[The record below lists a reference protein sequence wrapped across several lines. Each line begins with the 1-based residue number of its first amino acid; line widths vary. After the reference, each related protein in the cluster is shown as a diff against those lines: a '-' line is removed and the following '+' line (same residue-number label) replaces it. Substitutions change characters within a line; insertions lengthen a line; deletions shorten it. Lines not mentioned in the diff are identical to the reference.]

1 MAPQPIECE
10 RWLGLYTDLLAG
22 QRRLSAVMYQFR
34 GALNQAY
41 LQKLQTVALL
51 NEVKRRAI
59 TAGGAPTPR
68 LLPRLPARLDDSV
81 NAGAG
86 ARRKRS
92 HSTYR

>member
-34 GALNQAY
+34 GALDQAY

-51 NEVKRRAI
+51 NEVKRKAIPPVVRAHSPSASWA
-59 TAGGAPTPR
+59 TSSPR
-68 LLPRLPARLDDSV
+68 
-81 NAGAG
+81 
-86 ARRKRS
+86 
-92 HSTYR
+92 

>member
-34 GALNQAY
+34 GALDQAY

-51 NEVKRRAI
+51 NDV
-59 TAGGAPTPR
+59 
-68 LLPRLPARLDDSV
+68 
-81 NAGAG
+81 
-86 ARRKRS
+86 
-92 HSTYR
+92 